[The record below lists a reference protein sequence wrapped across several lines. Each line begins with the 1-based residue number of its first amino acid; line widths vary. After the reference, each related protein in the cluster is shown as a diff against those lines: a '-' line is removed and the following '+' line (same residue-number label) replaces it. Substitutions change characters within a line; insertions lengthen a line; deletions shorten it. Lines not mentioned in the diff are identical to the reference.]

1 MSQRIAIHP
10 ETPQPRQVLA
20 AAEAI
25 RRGAVTV
32 LPVDSGY
39 ALACRLEDK
48 NGVERIRRIRRV
60 DEEHPMTLMC
70 RDLSEIGTYAK
81 LDNAQYRFLK
91 AHTPGAYTFIL
102 DATREVPRRLQHPKR
117 RSLGLRVPEGT
128 IVRALLDALD
138 EPILVSSLALPD
150 WADPLDDPDDF
161 PHALTGQVDLVI
173 DGGFQPEAPSTI
185 IDMTGDRFRLVRA
198 GQGPVPPDLE
208 DDSWS

>member
-1 MSQRIAIHP
+1 
-10 ETPQPRQVLA
+10 
-20 AAEAI
+20 
-25 RRGAVTV
+25 
-32 LPVDSGY
+32 
-39 ALACRLEDK
+39 
-48 NGVERIRRIRRV
+48 
-60 DEEHPMTLMC
+60 MTLMC